1 MQWRSLLPR
10 VYEAFFG
17 AYCGLLPSQ
26 RETIPKVLNGENVLL
41 IAPTGSGKTEAVVA
55 PIAERALDMFGQTY
69 ALYIAPTRALAN
81 DLQERLKERLAMC
94 GLRLAIRHG
103 ERNTI
108 PGRRIPSIILTTPE
122 SLEVMLSTQPEYVRE
137 RLREIR
143 AVIVDEVH
151 SFYGTR
157 RGLQLYCL
165 LERLKHYAKRPLQ
178 RIGLS
183 ATVADPQAVSQFLQG
198 SDALVEIV
206 SVSGKR
212 KMEVF
217 LSHLESPKF
226 EQFADAIAKQLQ
238 EDVLA
243 KHRKVL
249 IFANTRSQCDWL
261 AWQLGE
267 RLSVRVLLHYS
278 SLHKDYREYVEQE
291 FRRSRRAICIS
302 TSTLELGID
311 IGDVDA
317 IVLWGAPHTVS
328 SFLQRLG
335 RGNRRSNIS
344 TVYGICPNWHPSGAL
359 ADPEDDLLRFMA
371 LIYCSETDNLE
382 RKHLPEYYSVLLQQ
396 LGALC
401 IQDHRVAPDAFL
413 SRVQNPPA
421 FAQPEQLRKILDSL
435 SNEGVLE
442 YDARHHAW
450 LPTDRFHSMREKGF
464 FWGNIG
470 GSSTAV
476 VVDESEQQSLPLA
489 QIPREYAMGL
499 TPGRIIVLAGRP
511 RLIIRVQDQAVQV
524 VELKHDTA
532 ELARYF
538 SPPEPTPKTVAQA
551 IRTILTASDSTIR
564 SLPVQYDEWTKESL
578 QRWRQHLGMRLK
590 TNEIVSEWSGGR
602 WFVYTFAGS
611 VANWILSDLMSRQQN
626 VTVDSDSW
634 RISCSGEVNI
644 NHIYDT
650 DLNSLRYLL
659 EEKQGVYQRRLSLP
673 PLFWKLPPEL
683 QKREMESL
691 LQLDDVL
698 ELIQSLRQ

>member
-1 MQWRSLLPR
+1 MPPR
-10 VYEAFFG
+10 NGEHNSRIGCSF
-17 AYCGLLPSQ
+17 CGKPQ
-26 RETIPKVLNGENVLL
+26 REARKLIAGQSSVYICDQCVRLCNEIISEERDREPEVEPAKVPTPEEVKNFLDQYIIGQDLAKKVISVAVYNHYKRLANRQETGAVELAKSNILL
-41 IAPTGSGKTEAVVA
+41 IGPTGSGKTEAVVA

-278 SLHKDYREYVEQE
+278 SLHKDYREYVERFLFE
-291 FRRSRRAICIS
+291 V
-302 TSTLELGID
+302 TGH
-311 IGDVDA
+311 DA
-317 IVLWGAPHTVS
+317 P
-328 SFLQRLG
+328 
-335 RGNRRSNIS
+335 
-344 TVYGICPNWHPSGAL
+344 
-359 ADPEDDLLRFMA
+359 
-371 LIYCSETDNLE
+371 
-382 RKHLPEYYSVLLQQ
+382 
-396 LGALC
+396 
-401 IQDHRVAPDAFL
+401 RVARWLEDL
-413 SRVQNPPA
+413 G
-421 FAQPEQLRKILDSL
+421 KK
-435 SNEGVLE
+435 GVYE
-442 YDARHHAW
+442 
-450 LPTDRFHSMREKGF
+450 
-464 FWGNIG
+464 
-470 GSSTAV
+470 
-476 VVDESEQQSLPLA
+476 
-489 QIPREYAMGL
+489 
-499 TPGRIIVLAGRP
+499 
-511 RLIIRVQDQAVQV
+511 
-524 VELKHDTA
+524 
-532 ELARYF
+532 
-538 SPPEPTPKTVAQA
+538 
-551 IRTILTASDSTIR
+551 
-564 SLPVQYDEWTKESL
+564 
-578 QRWRQHLGMRLK
+578 
-590 TNEIVSEWSGGR
+590 
-602 WFVYTFAGS
+602 
-611 VANWILSDLMSRQQN
+611 
-626 VTVDSDSW
+626 VDSVTS
-634 RISCSGEVNI
+634 
-644 NHIYDT
+644 Y
-650 DLNSLRYLL
+650 
-659 EEKQGVYQRRLSLP
+659 
-673 PLFWKLPPEL
+673 
-683 QKREMESL
+683 
-691 LQLDDVL
+691 
-698 ELIQSLRQ
+698 